1 MGVLPIVNVFVELGA
16 EVHPDLLLRRS
27 LRNKIGRNSLL
38 PVIKVAL
45 LEKDV
50 GDGKR
55 LELVHRHWVR
65 LFGLPHFLTYEM
77 FATKLR
83 LLLAHPCVGI
93 EFLCSSPS
101 QFKLSLVPFSV
112 LEGLR

>member
-1 MGVLPIVNVFVELGA
+1 MGVLSIVDVFVELRA
-16 EVHPDLLLRRS
+16 EVHPDLILRRS

-45 LEKDV
+45 LEKDL

-55 LELVHRHWVR
+55 LELVHRYWVC
-65 LFGLPHFLTYEM
+65 LLGLSHFLTNEM
-77 FATKLR
+77 VATKLR

-101 QFKLSLVPFSV
+101 QFKLS
-112 LEGLR
+112 